1 MHANAAAQLELA
13 LTTDELAAAQAS
25 VRELSAALETAQAR
39 ALAER
44 DAVQHELDLE
54 RARASALE
62 VKSNRLEE
70 ENKLLLEHVSVTRA
84 ALQEAEAEKAALKAE
99 RETRAEAERATAKA
113 WLERQAACKPRH
125 SPATSRRPA
134 RPRLSA
140 CNCRGSGADEL
151 GRLEGEAQFW
161 QDCYRN
167 VTKQEVH
174 KPGGGRLAKP
184 FAPMIEVGARSPV
197 RGLRLP
203 KAAAEV
209 PVSPRP
215 TTVLV
220 K

>member
-1 MHANAAAQLELA
+1 MTRSGASPASPRHHAIAAHLHQEKAAPLHRRTVELELA

-44 DAVQHELDLE
+44 DAVQHELDME

-84 ALQEAEAEKAALKAE
+84 ALQEAEAEKQALKAE

-113 WLERQAACKPRH
+113 WLARQAAW
-125 SPATSRRPA
+125 
-134 RPRLSA
+134 
-140 CNCRGSGADEL
+140 ADEL

>member
-44 DAVQHELDLE
+44 DAVQHELDME

-113 WLERQAACKPRH
+113 WLERQAQW
-125 SPATSRRPA
+125 
-134 RPRLSA
+134 
-140 CNCRGSGADEL
+140 ADEL
-151 GRLEGEAQFW
+151 TRLEGEAQFW

>member
-1 MHANAAAQLELA
+1 MTRSGASPASPRHHAIAAHLHQEKAAPLHRRTVELELA

-44 DAVQHELDLE
+44 DAVQHELDME

-113 WLERQAACKPRH
+113 WLARQAAW
-125 SPATSRRPA
+125 
-134 RPRLSA
+134 
-140 CNCRGSGADEL
+140 ADEL

>member
-1 MHANAAAQLELA
+1 MTRSGASPASPRHHAIAAHLHQEKAAPLHRRTVELELA

-25 VRELSAALETAQAR
+25 VRELSAALENAQ
-39 ALAER
+39 
-44 DAVQHELDLE
+44 
-54 RARASALE
+54 
-62 VKSNRLEE
+62 
-70 ENKLLLEHVSVTRA
+70 
-84 ALQEAEAEKAALKAE
+84 ALKAE
-99 RETRAEAERATAKA
+99 REMRAEAERATAKA
-113 WLERQAACKPRH
+113 WLARQAAW
-125 SPATSRRPA
+125 
-134 RPRLSA
+134 
-140 CNCRGSGADEL
+140 ADEL

>member
-1 MHANAAAQLELA
+1 MTRSGASPASPRHHAIAAHLHQEKAAPLHRRTVELELA
-13 LTTDELAAAQAS
+13 LATDELAAAQSS

-44 DAVQHELDLE
+44 DAVQHELDME

-84 ALQEAEAEKAALKAE
+84 ALQEAEAEKQALKAE

-113 WLERQAACKPRH
+113 WLARQAAW
-125 SPATSRRPA
+125 
-134 RPRLSA
+134 
-140 CNCRGSGADEL
+140 ADEL

-161 QDCYRN
+161 QDCYMN

>member
-1 MHANAAAQLELA
+1 MTRSGASPASPRHHAIAAHLHQ
-13 LTTDELAAAQAS
+13 
-25 VRELSAALETAQAR
+25 
-39 ALAER
+39 
-44 DAVQHELDLE
+44 
-54 RARASALE
+54 
-62 VKSNRLEE
+62 
-70 ENKLLLEHVSVTRA
+70 
-84 ALQEAEAEKAALKAE
+84 EKAAPLHCRTVE
-99 RETRAEAERATAKA
+99 VAKA
-113 WLERQAACKPRH
+113 WLERQAQW
-125 SPATSRRPA
+125 
-134 RPRLSA
+134 
-140 CNCRGSGADEL
+140 ADEL

>member
-1 MHANAAAQLELA
+1 MTRSGASPASPRHHAIAAHLHQEKAAPLHRRTVELELA

-44 DAVQHELDLE
+44 DAVQHELDME

-84 ALQEAEAEKAALKAE
+84 ALQEAEAEKQALKAE

-113 WLERQAACKPRH
+113 WLERQAQW
-125 SPATSRRPA
+125 
-134 RPRLSA
+134 
-140 CNCRGSGADEL
+140 ADEL

-215 TTVLV
+215 TPVLV

>member
-1 MHANAAAQLELA
+1 MTRSGASPASPRHHAIAAHLHQEKAAPLHRRTVELELA

-25 VRELSAALETAQAR
+25 VRELSAALENAQAR

-44 DAVQHELDLE
+44 DAVQHELDME

-113 WLERQAACKPRH
+113 WLARQAAW
-125 SPATSRRPA
+125 
-134 RPRLSA
+134 
-140 CNCRGSGADEL
+140 ADEL

>member
-1 MHANAAAQLELA
+1 M
-13 LTTDELAAAQAS
+13 TRS
-25 VRELSAALETAQAR
+25 G
-39 ALAER
+39 ALA
-44 DAVQHELDLE
+44 
-54 RARASALE
+54 
-62 VKSNRLEE
+62 RLACGT
-70 ENKLLLEHVSVTRA
+70 TRA
-84 ALQEAEAEKAALKAE
+84 AHLHQEKGGAAARLA
-99 RETRAEAERATAKA
+99 
-113 WLERQAACKPRH
+113 RQAAW
-125 SPATSRRPA
+125 
-134 RPRLSA
+134 
-140 CNCRGSGADEL
+140 ADEL

>member
-1 MHANAAAQLELA
+1 VHATCAPQLELA

-44 DAVQHELDLE
+44 DAVQHELDME

-84 ALQEAEAEKAALKAE
+84 ALQEAEAEKQALKAE

-113 WLERQAACKPRH
+113 WLARQAAW
-125 SPATSRRPA
+125 
-134 RPRLSA
+134 
-140 CNCRGSGADEL
+140 ADEL

>member
-1 MHANAAAQLELA
+1 MPWA
-13 LTTDELAAAQAS
+13 
-25 VRELSAALETAQAR
+25 
-39 ALAER
+39 
-44 DAVQHELDLE
+44 DAVQHELDME

-113 WLERQAACKPRH
+113 WLERQAAW
-125 SPATSRRPA
+125 
-134 RPRLSA
+134 
-140 CNCRGSGADEL
+140 ADEL

>member
-1 MHANAAAQLELA
+1 MTRSGASPASPRHHAIAAHLHQEKAAPLHRRTVELELA

-25 VRELSAALETAQAR
+25 VRELSAALENAQAR

-44 DAVQHELDLE
+44 DAVQHELDME

-84 ALQEAEAEKAALKAE
+84 ALQEAEAEKQALKAE

-113 WLERQAACKPRH
+113 WLARQAAW
-125 SPATSRRPA
+125 
-134 RPRLSA
+134 
-140 CNCRGSGADEL
+140 ADEL

>member
-1 MHANAAAQLELA
+1 M
-13 LTTDELAAAQAS
+13 
-25 VRELSAALETAQAR
+25 
-39 ALAER
+39 
-44 DAVQHELDLE
+44 QHELDME

-113 WLERQAACKPRH
+113 WLARQAAW
-125 SPATSRRPA
+125 
-134 RPRLSA
+134 
-140 CNCRGSGADEL
+140 ADEL

>member
-1 MHANAAAQLELA
+1 MELELA
-13 LTTDELAAAQAS
+13 LTTDELSAAQAS

-44 DAVQHELDLE
+44 DAVQHELDME

-62 VKSNRLEE
+62 AKSNRLEE
-70 ENKLLLEHVSVTRA
+70 ENKMLLENYSVMRT
-84 ALQEAEAEKAALKAE
+84 ALQEAEAEKQALK
-99 RETRAEAERATAKA
+99 
-113 WLERQAACKPRH
+113 
-125 SPATSRRPA
+125 
-134 RPRLSA
+134 
-140 CNCRGSGADEL
+140 
-151 GRLEGEAQFW
+151 
-161 QDCYRN
+161 
-167 VTKQEVH
+167 
-174 KPGGGRLAKP
+174 GRLAKP

>member
-1 MHANAAAQLELA
+1 MTRSGASPASPRHHAIAAHLHQEKAAPLHRRTVELELA
-13 LTTDELAAAQAS
+13 LTTDELSAAQAS

-113 WLERQAACKPRH
+113 WLARQAAW
-125 SPATSRRPA
+125 
-134 RPRLSA
+134 
-140 CNCRGSGADEL
+140 ADEL

-215 TTVLV
+215 TTVLI

>member
-44 DAVQHELDLE
+44 DAVQHELDME

-134 RPRLSA
+134 RPHLSA
-140 CNCRGSGADEL
+140 CNCPQMVST
-151 GRLEGEAQFW
+151 FM
-161 QDCYRN
+161 
-167 VTKQEVH
+167 
-174 KPGGGRLAKP
+174 KPRKLCLD
-184 FAPMIEVGARSPV
+184 RS
-197 RGLRLP
+197 
-203 KAAAEV
+203 
-209 PVSPRP
+209 
-215 TTVLV
+215 
-220 K
+220 

>member
-1 MHANAAAQLELA
+1 MSRSGASPASPRHHAIAAHLHQEKAAPLHRRTVELELA

-44 DAVQHELDLE
+44 DAVQHELDME

-84 ALQEAEAEKAALKAE
+84 ALQEAEAEKQALKAE

-113 WLERQAACKPRH
+113 WLARQAAW
-125 SPATSRRPA
+125 
-134 RPRLSA
+134 
-140 CNCRGSGADEL
+140 ADEL